1 MKKLLIF
8 SVFVFTLLSCK
19 QNIQN
24 SASEIN
30 ITVKVDAGIKLKD
43 DKPIKAKK
51 GALWKELKT
60 IADSKIETK
69 KEYTFKEWK
78 LKDEK
83 GKALSADYA
92 FNQDEVVYAVSV
104 LAQKNA
110 RITIKGDERL
120 SIIGDD
126 FININIFVPKTF
138 KDVEDKIKAKLSL
151 KPEWNNGDYDIFD
164 WKLNDENGELILGD
178 TLITETMTIFARTNY
193 VKFRIEDTT
202 ISSYTGEEPRGR
214 IIIPKEI
221 TRVMGLSS
229 CRELISVDLSLCKE
243 LTELV
248 LCYTGITGIDL
259 SNNTKLTKLNLEN
272 TGITSI
278 DVSKNEKLALLD
290 LENTG
295 ITSIDVSKNEKLT
308 GLDLRDTKI
317 TSIDV
322 SKNEKLTK
330 LWLEDTG
337 ITSIDVSKNEKL
349 ALLNLENTGI
359 TSIDVSKNTEL
370 VELYLRGSKITS
382 IDVSKNTELVELYL
396 HGTKIT
402 SIDVSNNTKLHKLG
416 LGRTG
421 ITSIDVSKNTE
432 LTILSLGYTGIT
444 SIDVSKNE
452 KLTWL
457 NLVNTGITSIDVS
470 KNTELVE
477 LYLYDTGIASIDVS
491 KNTKL
496 KYVYFTNCSNLT
508 AIDLSACTDLDTIP
522 NGLCFSGLVN
532 AVVTL
537 PSSIKIIGKASFGVA
552 DYNYCKKVIV
562 PNNEIKQ
569 LLLGSGYPEAR
580 IEVKS

>member
-51 GALWKELKT
+51 GTLWKELKT

-83 GKALSADYA
+83 GKTLSDDYA

-193 VKFRIEDTT
+193 AKFKIEDTT
-202 ISSYTGEEPRGR
+202 ISGYTGERPRGR

-221 TRVMGLSS
+221 TRVTGLSS
-229 CRELISVDLSLCKE
+229 CGELISVDLSLCKE
-243 LTELV
+243 LTKLD
-248 LCYTGITGIDL
+248 LRFTGITSIDL
-259 SNNTKLTKLNLEN
+259 SNNTKLT
-272 TGITSI
+272 
-278 DVSKNEKLALLD
+278 LLD

-295 ITSIDVSKNEKLT
+295 ITSIDVSKNTELAKLY
-308 GLDLRDTKI
+308 LSDTKI

-322 SKNEKLTK
+322 SKNTELTMLGLYGTK
-330 LWLEDTG
+330 
-337 ITSIDVSKNEKL
+337 ITSIDVSNNTKL
-349 ALLNLENTGI
+349 TLLNLGNTGI

-370 VELYLRGSKITS
+370 AELYLYCTKITS
-382 IDVSKNTELVELYL
+382 IDVSKNTKLTRLYL
-396 HGTKIT
+396 SDTKIT
-402 SIDVSNNTKLHKLG
+402 SIDVSKSTKLEY
-416 LGRTG
+416 
-421 ITSIDVSKNTE
+421 VSFE
-432 LTILSLGYTGIT
+432 
-444 SIDVSKNE
+444 
-452 KLTWL
+452 
-457 NLVNTGITSIDVS
+457 
-470 KNTELVE
+470 
-477 LYLYDTGIASIDVS
+477 
-491 KNTKL
+491 
-496 KYVYFTNCSNLT
+496 NCSNLT
-508 AIDLSACTDLDTIP
+508 AIDLSACTALDTI
-522 NGLCFSGLVN
+522 GDLCFSGLAN
-532 AVVTL
+532 AVVTS
-537 PSSIKIIGKASFGVA
+537 PSSIKTIENMSFGVT
-552 DYNYCKKVIV
+552 DGNYCKKVIV

-569 LLLGSGYPEAR
+569 LLIGSGYPEAR

>member
-24 SASEIN
+24 SASGIN
-30 ITVKVDAGIKLKD
+30 VTVKVDAGIKLKD
-43 DKPIKAKK
+43 YKPIKAKK
-51 GALWKELKT
+51 GGLWKELKT

-69 KEYTFKEWK
+69 KEYTFREWK

-83 GKALSADYA
+83 GKTLSADYA

-104 LAQKNA
+104 LVQKNA

-164 WKLNDENGELILGD
+164 WKLNDENGELILED

-193 VKFRIEDTT
+193 VKFKIGDTT
-202 ISSYTGEEPRGR
+202 ISGYRGEKPRGR

-221 TRVMGLSS
+221 TRVTGLSS
-229 CRELISVDLSLCKE
+229 CGELISVDLSLCKE
-243 LTELV
+243 LTEL
-248 LCYTGITGIDL
+248 
-259 SNNTKLTKLNLEN
+259 
-272 TGITSI
+272 
-278 DVSKNEKLALLD
+278 
-290 LENTG
+290 
-295 ITSIDVSKNEKLT
+295 
-308 GLDLRDTKI
+308 DLRDTKI

-322 SKNEKLTK
+322 CKNEKLTK
-330 LWLEDTG
+330 LGLGD
-337 ITSIDVSKNEKL
+337 
-349 ALLNLENTGI
+349 TGI

-370 VELYLRGSKITS
+370 VELYL
-382 IDVSKNTELVELYL
+382 Y
-396 HGTKIT
+396 HTKIT

-432 LTILSLGYTGIT
+432 LTELYLSDTKITSIDVSNNTKLTKLDLEKTGITSIDVSNNTKLTELVLRCTGIT
-444 SIDVSKNE
+444 SIDVSKN
-452 KLTWL
+452 KLAEFYLYDTK
-457 NLVNTGITSIDVS
+457 ITSIDVS
-470 KNTELVE
+470 KNTELTALSLGNTGITSIDVSNNTE
-477 LYLYDTGIASIDVS
+477 LVKLYLYDTKITSIDVS
-491 KNTKL
+491 KSTKL
-496 KYVYFTNCSNLT
+496 KYVSFTNCSNLT
-508 AIDLSACTDLDTIP
+508 AIDLSACTDLDTILD
-522 NGLCFSGLVN
+522 LCFSGLAN

-537 PSSIKIIGKASFGVA
+537 PSSIKTIENMSFGVT
-552 DYNYCKKVIV
+552 DGNYCKKVIV

-569 LLLGSGYPEAR
+569 LVIGSGYPEAR

>member
-51 GALWKELKT
+51 GGSWKELKT

-164 WKLNDENGELILGD
+164 WKLNDENGELILED

-193 VKFRIEDTT
+193 AKFRIEDTT
-202 ISSYTGEEPRGR
+202 ISGYRGEKPRGR

-221 TRVMGLSS
+221 TKVMGLSS

-243 LTELV
+243 LT
-248 LCYTGITGIDL
+248 
-259 SNNTKLTKLNLEN
+259 KL
-272 TGITSI
+272 
-278 DVSKNEKLALLD
+278 D
-290 LENTG
+290 
-295 ITSIDVSKNEKLT
+295 
-308 GLDLRDTKI
+308 
-317 TSIDV
+317 
-322 SKNEKLTK
+322 
-330 LWLEDTG
+330 
-337 ITSIDVSKNEKL
+337 
-349 ALLNLENTGI
+349 LENTGI

-370 VELYLRGSKITS
+370 TGLDLR
-382 IDVSKNTELVELYL
+382 YA
-396 HGTKIT
+396 
-402 SIDVSNNTKLHKLG
+402 
-416 LGRTG
+416 
-421 ITSIDVSKNTE
+421 
-432 LTILSLGYTGIT
+432 
-444 SIDVSKNE
+444 
-452 KLTWL
+452 
-457 NLVNTGITSIDVS
+457 GITSIDVS

-477 LYLYDTGIASIDVS
+477 LHLYGTKITSIDVSNNTKLTELGLGSTGITSIDVSNNTKLTRLGLEITGITSIDVSNNTKLTGLDLGDTGITSIDVSNNTKLTGLDLRHTGITSIDVS
-491 KNTKL
+491 KNTELTWLHLSDTKITSIDVSKNEKLTWLSLGNTGITSIDVSKSTKL
-496 KYVYFTNCSNLT
+496 KHVSFMNCSNLT
-508 AIDLSACTDLDTIP
+508 AIDLSACTALDTIP
-522 NGLCFSGLVN
+522 NLCFYGLVN

-537 PSSIKIIGKASFGVA
+537 PSSIKTIVNMSFGA
-552 DYNYCKKVIV
+552 TDYNYCKKVIV

-569 LLLGSGYPEAR
+569 LLIGSHYPEAR

>member
-1 MKKLLIF
+1 M
-8 SVFVFTLLSCK
+8 
-19 QNIQN
+19 
-24 SASEIN
+24 
-30 ITVKVDAGIKLKD
+30 
-43 DKPIKAKK
+43 
-51 GALWKELKT
+51 WKELKT

-83 GKALSADYA
+83 GKTLSADYA

-120 SIIGDD
+120 SVIGDD

-193 VKFRIEDTT
+193 AKFKIEDTT

-221 TRVMGLSS
+221 TKVTGLSS
-229 CRELISVDLSLCKE
+229 CGEIISVDLLLCKE

-248 LCYTGITGIDL
+248 LRYTGITSIDL
-259 SNNTKLTKLNLEN
+259 SNNTKLTRH
-272 TGITSI
+272 
-278 DVSKNEKLALLD
+278 D
-290 LENTG
+290 
-295 ITSIDVSKNEKLT
+295 
-308 GLDLRDTKI
+308 
-317 TSIDV
+317 
-322 SKNEKLTK
+322 
-330 LWLEDTG
+330 
-337 ITSIDVSKNEKL
+337 
-349 ALLNLENTGI
+349 
-359 TSIDVSKNTEL
+359 
-370 VELYLRGSKITS
+370 
-382 IDVSKNTELVELYL
+382 L

-402 SIDVSNNTKLHKLG
+402 SIDVSNNTKLTMLG
-416 LGRTG
+416 LR
-421 ITSIDVSKNTE
+421 
-432 LTILSLGYTGIT
+432 
-444 SIDVSKNE
+444 
-452 KLTWL
+452 
-457 NLVNTGITSIDVS
+457 NTGITSIDVS

-477 LYLYDTGIASIDVS
+477 LYLYDTKITSIDVSKNTELTMLCLIGTKITSIDVSKNEKLAVLRLSDTGITSIDVSKNEKLTGLYLGGTKITSIDVSKNTELVELYLKDTGIASIDVS
-491 KNTKL
+491 KSTKL
-496 KYVYFTNCSNLT
+496 KYVSFENCSNLT
-508 AIDLSACTDLDTIP
+508 AIDLSACTALDTI
-522 NGLCFSGLVN
+522 GDLCFFGLAN

-537 PSSIKIIGKASFGVA
+537 PSSIKTIGKASFGA
-552 DYNYCKKVIV
+552 TDDNYCKKVIV

-569 LLLGSGYPEAR
+569 LLIGSGYPEAR

>member
-69 KEYTFKEWK
+69 KEYTFREWK

-83 GKALSADYA
+83 GKALSDDYA

-193 VKFRIEDTT
+193 AKFKIEDTT
-202 ISSYTGEEPRGR
+202 ISGYTGERPRGR

-221 TRVMGLSS
+221 TRVTGLSY

-243 LTELV
+243 LTGLD
-248 LCYTGITGIDL
+248 LRDTKITSIDV
-259 SNNTKLTKLNLEN
+259 SNNTKLTRLGL
-272 TGITSI
+272 G
-278 DVSKNEKLALLD
+278 
-290 LENTG
+290 NTG

-308 GLDLRDTKI
+308 WLDLRDTKI

-330 LWLEDTG
+330 LGLEDTG

-370 VELYLRGSKITS
+370 VELYLHGTKITS
-382 IDVSKNTELVELYL
+382 IDVSKNTEL
-396 HGTKIT
+396 TA
-402 SIDVSNNTKLHKLG
+402 
-416 LGRTG
+416 
-421 ITSIDVSKNTE
+421 
-432 LTILSLGYTGIT
+432 LSLGYTGIT

-537 PSSIKIIGKASFGVA
+537 PSSIKIIGKASFGA
-552 DYNYCKKVIV
+552 TDDNYCKKVIV

-569 LLLGSGYPEAR
+569 LLIGSGYPEAR

>member
-51 GALWKELKT
+51 GVLWKELKT

-83 GKALSADYA
+83 GKTLSDDYA

-126 FININIFVPKTF
+126 FINMNIFVPKTF

-164 WKLNDENGELILGD
+164 WKLNDENGELILED

-202 ISSYTGEEPRGR
+202 ISGYRGEEPRGR

-221 TRVMGLSS
+221 TNVTGLSY
-229 CRELISVDLSLCKE
+229 CRELTSVDLLLCKE

-248 LCYTGITGIDL
+248 LRYTGITSIDL

-278 DVSKNEKLALLD
+278 DVSKNTEL
-290 LENTG
+290 TG
-295 ITSIDVSKNEKLT
+295 LYLGDTKITSIDVSKNTELT
-308 GLDLRDTKI
+308 RLHLYRTKI

-322 SKNEKLTK
+322 SKNEKLT
-330 LWLEDTG
+330 
-337 ITSIDVSKNEKL
+337 
-349 ALLNLENTGI
+349 LLGLGNTGI

-370 VELYLRGSKITS
+370 VELYLN
-382 IDVSKNTELVELYL
+382 D
-396 HGTKIT
+396 
-402 SIDVSNNTKLHKLG
+402 
-416 LGRTG
+416 TG
-421 ITSIDVSKNTE
+421 ITSIDVSKST
-432 LTILSLGYTGIT
+432 
-444 SIDVSKNE
+444 K
-452 KLTWL
+452 
-457 NLVNTGITSIDVS
+457 
-470 KNTELVE
+470 
-477 LYLYDTGIASIDVS
+477 
-491 KNTKL
+491 TKL
-496 KYVYFTNCSNLT
+496 KYISFENCSNLT
-508 AIDLSACTDLDTIP
+508 AIDLSACTDLDTIC
-522 NGLCFSGLVN
+522 GLCFSGLAN

-537 PSSIKIIGKASFGVA
+537 PSSIKIIEKASFGET
-552 DYNYCKKVIV
+552 DDNYCKKVIV

-569 LLLGSGYPEAR
+569 LLLRSGYPEAR

>member
-51 GALWKELKT
+51 GGLWKELKT

-69 KEYTFKEWK
+69 KEYTFREWK

-83 GKALSADYA
+83 GKALSDDYA

-104 LAQKNA
+104 LVQKNA

-164 WKLNDENGELILGD
+164 WKLNDENGELILED

-193 VKFRIEDTT
+193 VKFKIEDTT
-202 ISSYTGEEPRGR
+202 ISDYIGEGPRGR

-221 TRVMGLSS
+221 TKVTGLSS
-229 CRELISVDLSLCKE
+229 CGEIISVDLSLCKE
-243 LTELV
+243 LTELI
-248 LCYTGITGIDL
+248 LCYTGITSIDV
-259 SNNTKLTKLNLEN
+259 SNNTKLTLLNLGN

-278 DVSKNEKLALLD
+278 DVSKNTELAELYLYC
-290 LENTG
+290 
-295 ITSIDVSKNEKLT
+295 
-308 GLDLRDTKI
+308 TKI

-322 SKNEKLTK
+322 SKNEKLT
-330 LWLEDTG
+330 WLSLG
-337 ITSIDVSKNEKL
+337 
-349 ALLNLENTGI
+349 NTGI
-359 TSIDVSKNTEL
+359 TSIDVSNNTEL
-370 VELYLRGSKITS
+370 VKLYLYDTKITS
-382 IDVSKNTELVELYL
+382 IDVSK
-396 HGTKIT
+396 
-402 SIDVSNNTKLHKLG
+402 S
-416 LGRTG
+416 
-421 ITSIDVSKNTE
+421 
-432 LTILSLGYTGIT
+432 
-444 SIDVSKNE
+444 
-452 KLTWL
+452 
-457 NLVNTGITSIDVS
+457 
-470 KNTELVE
+470 
-477 LYLYDTGIASIDVS
+477 
-491 KNTKL
+491 TKL
-496 KYVYFTNCSNLT
+496 KYVSFTNCSNLT
-508 AIDLSACTDLDTIP
+508 AVDLSACTALDTIG
-522 NGLCFSGLVN
+522 GLCFSGLAN

-537 PSSIKIIGKASFGVA
+537 PSSIKIIESMSFGA
-552 DYNYCKKVIV
+552 TDDNYCKKVIV

-569 LLLGSGYPEAR
+569 LLLRSGYPEAR

>member
-69 KEYTFKEWK
+69 KEYTFREWK

-83 GKALSADYA
+83 GKALSDDYA

-193 VKFRIEDTT
+193 AKFKIEDTT
-202 ISSYTGEEPRGR
+202 ISGYTGERPRGR

-221 TRVMGLSS
+221 TRVTGLSY

-243 LTELV
+243 LTKLG
-248 LCYTGITGIDL
+248 LGNTGITSIDVSKNTELAELYLNDTGITSIDVSKNTEL
-259 SNNTKLTKLNLEN
+259 AELYLNDTGIASIDVSNNTKLTKLGLGNTGITSIDVSKNTKLTKLDLEKTGITSIDVSKNTKLTWLTLGNTGITSIDVSKNTKLTWLILEN

-278 DVSKNEKLALLD
+278 DVSKNTELVKLYLS
-290 LENTG
+290 G
-295 ITSIDVSKNEKLT
+295 
-308 GLDLRDTKI
+308 TKI

-322 SKNEKLTK
+322 SKNEKLT
-330 LWLEDTG
+330 
-337 ITSIDVSKNEKL
+337 
-349 ALLNLENTGI
+349 LLGLGRTGI

-370 VELYLRGSKITS
+370 VELYLN
-382 IDVSKNTELVELYL
+382 D
-396 HGTKIT
+396 
-402 SIDVSNNTKLHKLG
+402 
-416 LGRTG
+416 TG
-421 ITSIDVSKNTE
+421 ITSIDVSK
-432 LTILSLGYTGIT
+432 S
-444 SIDVSKNE
+444 
-452 KLTWL
+452 
-457 NLVNTGITSIDVS
+457 
-470 KNTELVE
+470 
-477 LYLYDTGIASIDVS
+477 
-491 KNTKL
+491 TKL
-496 KYVYFTNCSNLT
+496 KYVSFTNCSNLT
-508 AIDLSACTDLDTIP
+508 AIDLSACTDLDTIG
-522 NGLCFSGLVN
+522 GLCFSGLAN

-537 PSSIKIIGKASFGVA
+537 PSSIKIIENMSFGA
-552 DYNYCKKVIV
+552 TDDNYCKKVIV

-569 LLLGSGYPEAR
+569 LLLRSGYPEAR

>member
-51 GALWKELKT
+51 GTLWKELKT

-69 KEYTFKEWK
+69 KEYTFREWK

-83 GKALSADYA
+83 GKTLSDDYA

-193 VKFRIEDTT
+193 VKFRIGDTT
-202 ISSYTGEEPRGR
+202 ISGYRGEKPRGR

-221 TRVMGLSS
+221 TRVMGLSY
-229 CRELISVDLSLCKE
+229 CGELISVDLSLCKE
-243 LTELV
+243 LTEL
-248 LCYTGITGIDL
+248 
-259 SNNTKLTKLNLEN
+259 
-272 TGITSI
+272 
-278 DVSKNEKLALLD
+278 
-290 LENTG
+290 
-295 ITSIDVSKNEKLT
+295 
-308 GLDLRDTKI
+308 DLRDTKI

-322 SKNEKLTK
+322 SKNTELVELHLYYTKITSIDVSNNTKLTK
-330 LWLEDTG
+330 LGLGNTG
-337 ITSIDVSKNEKL
+337 ITSIDVSKNTELAELHLYSTKITSIDVSKNEKL
-349 ALLNLENTGI
+349 ALLNLGSTG
-359 TSIDVSKNTEL
+359 
-370 VELYLRGSKITS
+370 
-382 IDVSKNTELVELYL
+382 
-396 HGTKIT
+396 IT
-402 SIDVSNNTKLHKLG
+402 SIDVSNNTKLTRLG
-416 LGRTG
+416 LEITGITSIDVSNNTKLTGLDLRHTG

-432 LTILSLGYTGIT
+432 LTWLHLSDTKIT

-457 NLVNTGITSIDVS
+457 HLGNTGITSIDVS
-470 KNTELVE
+470 K
-477 LYLYDTGIASIDVS
+477 S
-491 KNTKL
+491 TKL
-496 KYVYFTNCSNLT
+496 KYVSFTNCSNLT
-508 AIDLSACTDLDTIP
+508 AIDLSACTDLDTI
-522 NGLCFSGLVN
+522 GDLCFSGLAN

-537 PSSIKIIGKASFGVA
+537 PSSIKIIENMSFGA
-552 DYNYCKKVIV
+552 TDDNYCKKVIV

-569 LLLGSGYPEAR
+569 LLLRSGYPEAR